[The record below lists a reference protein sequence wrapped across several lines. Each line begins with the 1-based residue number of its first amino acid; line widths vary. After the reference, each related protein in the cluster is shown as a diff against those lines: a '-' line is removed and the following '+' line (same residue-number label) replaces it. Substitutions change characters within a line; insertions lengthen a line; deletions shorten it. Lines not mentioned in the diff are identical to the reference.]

1 MKKLIKILLAGILT
15 VVTAVMLIA
24 CAPADLAKAEEKME
38 EKGYNV
44 TVSSNELGLINNC
57 DGWIS
62 INDSEGILDI
72 DYDTLTAYLFKDSDA
87 AKEYFNNREFDEN
100 DTVWIMGKWVVIG
113 DEDIYKDFIA

>member
-15 VVTAVMLIA
+15 VVTAIMLIA

-44 TVSSNELGLINNC
+44 SVSKNELGLINNC

-72 DYDTLTAYLFKDSDA
+72 DFKELATTEVTEHACTKFHLKLFCLLVYSQ
-87 AKEYFNNREFDEN
+87 
-100 DTVWIMGKWVVIG
+100 
-113 DEDIYKDFIA
+113 